1 MMQISV
7 DTTPKSPSGCG
18 SLAGKGF
25 GTVFFGLFFL
35 MGALF
40 TVFILGEAVKQLAPW
55 WWPETDCTILS
66 SGVADTGDDQDPYR
80 ALVRYRYEI
89 GGRAYES
96 DRMFRSHGGTP
107 NFDRARDRAARYQP
121 GAAATCQVSPDHPS
135 LAALERRIPWI
146 VIAVL
151 FPLIFVAIGGF
162 GLYAT
167 WRGSPS
173 GKEPAVESISQKA
186 SLGRGHKV
194 LVIMGLIFAV
204 VGGAVFVPM
213 TGLPAIRLAASLTWE
228 ATPCTIVNSSM
239 RSWST
244 DDGTSY
250 RADVLYEYEAGGRS
264 WRSNRVDFFS
274 FLTSGRDNAR
284 AVLDRYPGGTDT
296 SCWID
301 PGAPSRSVLER
312 QFRPKHL
319 LGLIPL
325 VFVLAGAALANH
337 GRKLM
342 GSRRGVEETAIGD
355 DAPTH
360 GPLILKPQLGPVG
373 KVAGA
378 VFFALVWNGIV
389 SVFVWQAW
397 KAWESGSP
405 DWFLNIFLIPFVLV
419 GLFSFGVV
427 GHCLLA
433 LANPRPRLTLT
444 PGRPTLGNEL
454 RIEWV
459 FTGRAG
465 RLGHLRIF
473 LEGREEATY
482 QRGTDTVTDREVFAT
497 HGLIDTGN
505 DWEIPKGA
513 AEIVIPSDTMH
524 SFAADSNK
532 IIWEIKVEGEIA
544 HWPDISQNFPIE
556 IRPTRIE
563 DV

>member
-1 MMQISV
+1 MEFSV
-7 DTTPKSPSGCG
+7 DSTPTSPSGCG

-25 GTVFFGLFFL
+25 GTAFFGLFFL

-40 TVFILGEAVKQLAPW
+40 TVFLLGEALKQLAPW
-55 WWPETDCTILS
+55 WWPATDCMILS
-66 SGVADTGDDQDPYR
+66 SGVTDTSDDQHPYR

-89 GGRAYES
+89 GGRTYES
-96 DRMFRSHGGTP
+96 DRMFRSDGGTP
-107 NFDRARDRAARYQP
+107 SFDRARDRAARYQP
-121 GAAATCQVSPDHPS
+121 GAAATCRVSPDHPS
-135 LAALERRIPWI
+135 LAVLERRIPWI
-146 VIAVL
+146 VFAVL
-151 FPLIFVAIGGF
+151 FPLIFVAIGGI
-162 GLYAT
+162 GLYAI

-186 SLGRGHKV
+186 TSGRGHKV
-194 LVIMGLIFAV
+194 LVFMGLIFV
-204 VGGAVFVPM
+204 LVGGAVFVPM
-213 TGLPAIRLAASLTWE
+213 TGLPAIRLAASMTWE

-250 RADVLYEYEAGGRS
+250 RADVLYEYRAGGRS
-264 WRSNRVDFFS
+264 WRSNEVDFFS

-284 AVLDRYPGGTDT
+284 GVLDRFPDGADT
-296 SCWID
+296 SCWVD
-301 PGAPSRSVLER
+301 PGDPSRSVLER
-312 QFRPKHL
+312 QLGPKHL

-325 VFVLAGAALANH
+325 VFVIAGGALANH
-337 GRKLM
+337 GWKLM
-342 GSRRGVEETAIGD
+342 GSRRGVEETEIGKD
-355 DAPTH
+355 PPAH
-360 GPLILKPQLGPVG
+360 GPLILKPQVGPAG
-373 KVAGA
+373 KVAA
-378 VFFALVWNGIV
+378 SLFFAFFWNGIV

-397 KAWESGSP
+397 KAWERGSP

-427 GHCLLA
+427 GHFLLA
-433 LANPRPRLTLT
+433 LANPRPRLSLT
-444 PGRPTLGNEL
+444 PGRPTLGGEL
-454 RIEWV
+454 RIEWF

-465 RLGHLRIF
+465 RLGHVRIV

-497 HGLIDTGN
+497 HSLVDTGY

-544 HWPDISQNFPIE
+544 RWPDISQNFPIE
-556 IRPTRIE
+556 IRPTRTE